1 MSNIFGSI
9 SHQDFLPPGYGDIE
23 TKVVQRVGVEDPSA
37 GDAPS
42 MEPMDDYAGIKDWN
56 AGGIK
61 DWKIFG
67 GEGRSSSDTGT
78 TGTVSAAPEVQAA
91 PPPYRDCDNV
101 KGYNYRQYADG
112 KIEIRSGGLASSTQ
126 EGTRVGSQYQA
137 AVTAS
142 IEAKCGPYPAGTTT
156 TQDSV
161 WASTLSSLGI
171 DSGGSSASGGTQRGA
186 AIGAGIGAFGAQL
199 LPSLAAMLGPQET
212 TIYDDEAPEMDVG
225 GGGGAPWG
233 LILGG
238 VAVLGVLGVLGAKL
252 AFSSTKDD
260 DEE

>member
-1 MSNIFGSI
+1 MG
-9 SHQDFLPPGYGDIE
+9 LPKHLLSVAELEELRLGNYFALRTAELAEHCIQARCAFAIE
-23 TKVVQRVGVEDPSA
+23 NP
-37 GDAPS
+37 
-42 MEPMDDYAGIKDWN
+42 
-56 AGGIK
+56 
-61 DWKIFG
+61 
-67 GEGRSSSDTGT
+67 
-78 TGTVSAAPEVQAA
+78 APEVQAA